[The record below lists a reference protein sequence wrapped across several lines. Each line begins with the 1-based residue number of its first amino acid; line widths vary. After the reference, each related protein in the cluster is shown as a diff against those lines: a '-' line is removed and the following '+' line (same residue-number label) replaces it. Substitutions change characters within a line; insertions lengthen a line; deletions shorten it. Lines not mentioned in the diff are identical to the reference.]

1 MCGDEC
7 VLPADAQPAAGTDP
21 MEDLDMQVSTATT
34 VDTEETGGEQ

>member
-7 VLPADAQPAAGTDP
+7 VLPVDAQPAAGTDP

-34 VDTEETGGEQ
+34 VETDEAGVE

>member
-7 VLPADAQPAAGTDP
+7 VPPADAQPAAGTDP

-34 VDTEETGGEQ
+34 VETDEEGVE